1 MATRVL
7 VVYYSLHGHVESLAR
22 AVGAGAE
29 SVRNTTARLRR
40 FPDRDGGGRVP
51 SGTDE
56 ATVDDLRWADAIAW
70 GTPTRYGA
78 MAAPM
83 TLFLERMSDVWKSG
97 DLEDK
102 PAGVFTST
110 ASIHGGQESTILTTL
125 VPLLHFGMIFVGTP
139 YVQNP
144 QIMTTDA
151 IGGSPYGPATIA
163 GPDGSRAVAD
173 VELAIARSLGVR
185 LARVA
190 SGIKIIRVTAIRG
203 QDIDAPAY
211 GGSPASRL

>member
-7 VVYYSLHGHVESLAR
+7 VVYHSVHGHVEALAR

-29 SVRNTTARLRR
+29 SVRNTAVRLRR
-40 FPDRDGGGRVP
+40 FPDPDNAGPVQ
-51 SGTDE
+51 SALDE
-56 ATVDDLRWADAIAW
+56 ATLDDLRWADGIAW

-78 MAAPM
+78 MATPM
-83 TLFLERMSDVWKSG
+83 TRFLEGMIDVWKSG
-97 DLEDK
+97 ELEDK

-125 VPLLHFGMIFVGTP
+125 VPLLHFGMIFIGTP

-144 QIMTTDA
+144 QIMTADA
-151 IGGSPYGPATIA
+151 IGGSPYGPSTVA
-163 GPDGSRAVAD
+163 GPDGKRAVAN
-173 VELAIARSLGVR
+173 VELVTARNLGVR

-190 SGIKIIRVTAIRG
+190 SALKIVRVTSIRG
-203 QDIDAPAY
+203 RDIDAPEY
-211 GGSPASRL
+211 GTQGRG

>member
-7 VVYYSLHGHVESLAR
+7 VVYYSLHGHVEALAR

-29 SVRNTTARLRR
+29 SVRNTAVRLRR
-40 FPDRDGGGRVP
+40 FPDIDNARPVQRAL
-51 SGTDE
+51 DE
-56 ATVDDLRWADAIAW
+56 ATLDDLRWADGIAW

-78 MAAPM
+78 MSTPM
-83 TLFLERMSDVWKSG
+83 KHFLDGMIDVWKSG
-97 DLEDK
+97 ELEDK

-125 VPLLHFGMIFVGTP
+125 IPLLHFGMIFVGTP

-144 QIMTTDA
+144 QIMTADA
-151 IGGSPYGPATIA
+151 IGGSPYGPSTVA
-163 GPDGSRAVAD
+163 GPDGTRAVAD
-173 VELAIARSLGVR
+173 VELVVARSLGVR

-190 SGIKIIRVTAIRG
+190 SAIKIVRVTSIRG
-203 QDIDAPAY
+203 QDIDAPEY
-211 GGSPASRL
+211 GT